1 VRETSTVIEGIHT
14 DDFVWAI
21 RLAKIHR
28 GVLHRDWSVST
39 YTKRATFAAEE
50 DEVDVASVLRNG
62 GLEKFTL
69 VEDGALEQ
77 AFVI

>member
-1 VRETSTVIEGIHT
+1 
-14 DDFVWAI
+14 
-21 RLAKIHR
+21 
-28 GVLHRDWSVST
+28 VST